1 MKFFNSR
8 CLFIFLFLSILY
20 SQPLFDLPD
29 DSASFGMLIC
39 DYETSEF
46 EEGIVLNVPLCAGCD
61 LIGFPFDI
69 FYQSPG
75 DFGWIQFNYTETND
89 TIFYAT
95 IVWMGQG
102 SITYPTNFLPADS
115 FSVEAGNASDP
126 DSIYYWSSWGDT
138 IIEDETFLQSAAAA
152 YENIRQLSVVHQFA
166 DYPYKII
173 AFMYT
178 PTVGATDL
186 TVAKWIFFLYRNP
199 EVISVVDETP
209 LPQNFKLYQP
219 YPNPFNPTITIRFNI
234 PVESLRPT
242 SLQIFNITGRLIE
255 ELVNGELEVGEH
267 EIVWN
272 ANNHPSGVYFVRLE
286 SGEFVENQKVV
297 LLK

>member
-126 DSIYYWSSWGDT
+126 DSIYYWSSWGDI
-138 IIEDETFLQSAAAA
+138 IIEDETFFQSAAAA
-152 YENIRQLSVVHQFA
+152 YENIKSLSIVHQFA

-186 TVAKWIFFLYRNP
+186 TVAKWIFFLFRNP
-199 EVISVVDETP
+199 EVISVVDENSY
-209 LPQNFKLYQP
+209 PQNFKLHQP
-219 YPNPFNPTITIRFNI
+219 YPNPFNPTTMIIFS
-234 PVESLRPT
+234 VETRLIT
-242 SLQIFNITGRLIE
+242 SLQILDITGRLVE
-255 ELVNGELEVGEH
+255 TLVNDEMVPGEH

-272 ANNHPSGVYFVRLE
+272 AGSHPSGVYFVRLE
-286 SGEFVENQKVV
+286 SGEFVEKQKIV
-297 LLK
+297 LVK

>member
-1 MKFFNSR
+1 
-8 CLFIFLFLSILY
+8 
-20 SQPLFDLPD
+20 
-29 DSASFGMLIC
+29 MLIC

-61 LIGFPFDI
+61 SIGFPFDI

-199 EVISVVDETP
+199 EVISVVDDTP

-219 YPNPFNPTITIRFNI
+219 YPNPFNPTTTIRFS
-234 PVESLRPT
+234 VEATHASL
-242 SLQIFNITGRLIE
+242 LQIIDITGRLVEI
-255 ELVNGELEVGEH
+255 LVNDEMVPGEH

-272 ANNHPSGVYFVRLE
+272 AGRHPSGVYFVRLE

>member
-138 IIEDETFLQSAAAA
+138 IIEDETFFQSAAAA
-152 YENIRQLSVVHQFA
+152 YENIRSLSIVHQFA

-186 TVAKWIFFLYRNP
+186 TVAKWIFFLFRNP
-199 EVISVVDETP
+199 EVISVVDENSY
-209 LPQNFKLYQP
+209 PQNFKLHQP
-219 YPNPFNPTITIRFNI
+219 YPNPFNPTTTIRFS
-234 PVESLRPT
+234 VETRLIT
-242 SLQIFNITGRLIE
+242 SLQILDITGRLVE
-255 ELVNGELEVGEH
+255 TLVNDEMVPGEH

-272 ANNHPSGVYFVRLE
+272 AGSHPSGVYFVRLE
-286 SGEFVENQKVV
+286 SGEFVEKQKIV
-297 LLK
+297 LVK

>member
-1 MKFFNSR
+1 
-8 CLFIFLFLSILY
+8 
-20 SQPLFDLPD
+20 
-29 DSASFGMLIC
+29 MLIC

-61 LIGFPFDI
+61 SIGFPFDI

-126 DSIYYWSSWGDT
+126 DSIYYSSSWGDT

-166 DYPYKII
+166 NYPYKII

-255 ELVNGELEVGEH
+255 ELVNGELAVGEH

-272 ANNHPSGVYFVRLE
+272 ANNYPSSVYFVRLE

>member
-126 DSIYYWSSWGDT
+126 DSIYYWSSWGDI
-138 IIEDETFLQSAAAA
+138 IIEDETFFQSAAAA
-152 YENIRQLSVVHQFA
+152 YENIRSLSIVHQFA

-186 TVAKWIFFLYRNP
+186 TVAKWIFFLFRNP
-199 EVISVVDETP
+199 EVISVVDENSY
-209 LPQNFKLYQP
+209 PQNFKLHQP
-219 YPNPFNPTITIRFNI
+219 YPNPFNPTTTIRFS
-234 PVESLRPT
+234 VETRLIT
-242 SLQIFNITGRLIE
+242 SLQILDITGRLVE
-255 ELVNGELEVGEH
+255 TLVNDEMVPGEH

-272 ANNHPSGVYFVRLE
+272 AGSHPSGVYFVRLE
-286 SGEFVENQKVV
+286 SGEFVEKQKIV
-297 LLK
+297 LVK

>member
-46 EEGIVLNVPLCAGCD
+46 EEGIVLDVPLCAGCD

-199 EVISVVDETP
+199 EVISVDDDTP

-219 YPNPFNPTITIRFNI
+219 YPNPFNSTTTIRFS
-234 PVESLRPT
+234 VEATHASL
-242 SLQIFNITGRLIE
+242 LQIIDITGRLVEI
-255 ELVNGELEVGEH
+255 LVNDEMVPGEH

-272 ANNHPSGVYFVRLE
+272 AGRHPSGVYFVQLE
-286 SGEFVENQKVV
+286 SGEFVEKQKIV
-297 LLK
+297 LVK

>member
-152 YENIRQLSVVHQFA
+152 YENIRSLSIVHQFA

-186 TVAKWIFFLYRNP
+186 TVAKWIFFLFRNP
-199 EVISVVDETP
+199 EVISVVDENSY
-209 LPQNFKLYQP
+209 PQNFKLHQP
-219 YPNPFNPTITIRFNI
+219 YPNPFNPTTTIRFS
-234 PVESLRPT
+234 VETRLIT
-242 SLQIFNITGRLIE
+242 SLQILDITGRLVE
-255 ELVNGELEVGEH
+255 TLVNDEMVPGEH

-272 ANNHPSGVYFVRLE
+272 AGSHPSGVYFVRLE
-286 SGEFVENQKVV
+286 SGEFVEKQKIV
-297 LLK
+297 LVK